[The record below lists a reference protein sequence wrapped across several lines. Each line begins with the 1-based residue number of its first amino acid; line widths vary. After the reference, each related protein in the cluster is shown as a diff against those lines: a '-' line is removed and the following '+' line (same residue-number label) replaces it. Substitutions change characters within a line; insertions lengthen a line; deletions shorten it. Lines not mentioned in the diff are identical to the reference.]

1 MLVFQTDFTYKEG
14 AVAAMYGVVKSV
26 DCDIEIITATHEIPQ
41 YDTWSASYRLY
52 QYIDFWPKGTIF
64 VSVVDPGVGTSR
76 RACVA
81 KTKNGYYIVTP
92 DNGSLTHVDRYFGIE
107 EVRQIDETINRLHRE
122 DNGAV
127 SIFHGRD
134 LFGYCAARLA
144 SGIISYEEVGPA
156 YDVNEIVRHEI
167 KEAVIHDERIEGMFE
182 INDPNFGNLWTNITL
197 KDFLNA
203 GFKAGDMV
211 HTVIT
216 YKDETVFDSFIP
228 YYDSFGKA
236 ADHSVMIYNNEINK
250 MGLAK
255 VTGNLCEDCNLS
267 YGEDYKE
274 FIKKCMTIKM
284 LIRKIKEIQKIDLC
298 YAFVTQMK

>member
-1 MLVFQTDFTYKEG
+1 MKKLLVFQTDFTYKEG

-26 DCDIEIITATHEIPQ
+26 DSDIEIITATHEIPQ
-41 YDTWSASYRLY
+41 YDTYSASYRLY

-81 KTKNGYYIVTP
+81 KTKNGYYIVSP
-92 DNGSLTHVDRYFGIE
+92 DNGSLTHVDKYFGIE

-144 SGIISYEEVGPA
+144 SGIISYEQVGEK
-156 YDVNEIVRHEI
+156 YDLSKIVRHELSEPQI
-167 KEAVIHDERIEGMFE
+167 CEDRIEGMFE
-182 INDPNFGNLWTNITL
+182 INDPNFGNIWTNILL
-197 KDFLNA
+197 KDFLNF
-203 GFKAGDMV
+203 GFKMGDRI
-211 HTVIT
+211 HTIVYKNGEVI
-216 YKDETVFDSFIP
+216 FDDSIP

-236 ADHSVMIYNNEINK
+236 EDHSVMIYNNELNK
-250 MGLAK
+250 MGIAE
-255 VTGNLCEDCNLS
+255 VVGNLCVD
-267 YGEDYKE
+267 YGFGFGPEYKVV
-274 FIKKCMTIKM
+274 F
-284 LIRKIKEIQKIDLC
+284 RR
-298 YAFVTQMK
+298 